1 MRISDWSS
9 DVCSSDLDI
18 LAGIADQVSLAKR
31 LILDHQLSKYNHAP
45 PLDEGTLRTGDRRR
59 ILVVDQTSGDL
70 SVSLGGAG
78 ADSFANMLA
87 AARAEHPDA
96 TIYVKTHPEV
106 SSGRKAG
113 YLSHI
118 QNDER
123 TVVLGD
129 AVNPLSLIAQMD
141 HVYVVTSTRS
151 ERRVGKE
158 CVSTCRSR
166 WSPYN

>member
-70 SVSLGGAG
+70 SVSLVGAG
-78 ADSFANMLA
+78 ADSIANMLA
-87 AARAEHPDA
+87 AERAEHTDA
-96 TIYVKTHPEV
+96 TIYVKNHPDEH
-106 SSGRKAG
+106 GRA
-113 YLSHI
+113 SC
-118 QNDER
+118 R
-123 TVVLGD
+123 
-129 AVNPLSLIAQMD
+129 A
-141 HVYVVTSTRS
+141 
-151 ERRVGKE
+151 RVGQ
-158 CVSTCRSR
+158 SG
-166 WSPYN
+166 